1 MDMADDDV
9 GRLADESFSPTDD
22 TDNTDFADCYC
33 YADSTDDTDLSRLA
47 TPLRGM
53 GSSLWMGSF
62 FCARIERR
70 ISGWNIIQW
79 DGINKR

>member
-1 MDMADDDV
+1 MDMVDDDG
-9 GRLADESFSPTDD
+9 GRLADESSSPTDD
-22 TDNTDFADCYC
+22 TDNTDFVDCYC
-33 YADSTDDTDLSRLA
+33 YADSSDDTDLSRLA
-47 TPLRGM
+47 TPLRM
-53 GSSLWMGSF
+53 CI

>member
-1 MDMADDDV
+1 MDMADDDG

-22 TDNTDFADCYC
+22 TD
-33 YADSTDDTDLSRLA
+33 DTDLSRLT

-53 GSSLWMGSF
+53 DSSFVDGFF

-70 ISGWNIIQW
+70 ISGWNIIHL
-79 DGINKR
+79 GGNK